1 MSLISLI
8 LMMLIPSQIFLL
20 PFLVLISLV
29 TIFTVIATFDNFVS
43 MVLHYALKYF
53 ASVATVNVVFSV
65 ADLQYLVSFIL
76 LFVAYRFLHFCVFG

>member
-1 MSLISLI
+1 M
-8 LMMLIPSQIFLL
+8 
-20 PFLVLISLV
+20 LISLV

>member
-1 MSLISLI
+1 M
-8 LMMLIPSQIFLL
+8 
-20 PFLVLISLV
+20 LISLV

-76 LFVAYRFLHFCVFG
+76 LFVAHRFLHFCVFG